1 MIPAARLLPFAASLV
16 LAACYNPPES
26 GGGRARASAST
37 VAACGKRA
45 DDVYLRQNRDEIY
58 RTDNY
63 VGSTRDSPFSGTG
76 LSGITTAGLSG
87 RYARDNLQEAC
98 LNSANRPGGDSS
110 DPAAALAPVNG
121 PAAPARPPAKASPTT
136 R

>member
-1 MIPAARLLPFAASLV
+1 MILAARLLPIAASLM

-26 GGGRARASAST
+26 SGGRARANAGT

-58 RTDNY
+58 RADNY
-63 VGSTRDSPFSGTG
+63 VGNTRDSPFSGTG
-76 LSGITTAGLSG
+76 LSGITSAGLSG
-87 RYARDNLQEAC
+87 RYARDNIQEAC
-98 LNSANRPGGDSS
+98 LNSANSPGGDSS
-110 DPAAALAPVNG
+110 DPATVLSPVNG
-121 PAAPARPPAKASPTT
+121 AAAPAKAPVKASPVT